1 MTARFPRRRAFT
13 LIELLVVIAIIAI
26 LAAILF
32 PVFARAREAAR
43 ATSCKSNL
51 KQISLAYNMYIQDA
65 DEVIPLHAFANM
77 GTTLPTGFPTGNGAT
92 QNSLWFHIL
101 HPYVKN
107 VGLFNCP
114 STVPS
119 PIARYNGQYTGNLS
133 YGFNYDGGTAS
144 IDAARGGCPG
154 NCGVNLRNA
163 ALAAVEDVAGT
174 VMVTDSTYY
183 VTGPG
188 PGNALYSDRVRAAH
202 NEMVNV
208 AYVDGHVKAVK
219 YNTLVG
225 PPGTAY
231 KPWTTTLD

>member
-1 MTARFPRRRAFT
+1 MPTTRHRKGFT

-43 ATSCKSNL
+43 AASCKSNL
-51 KQISLAYNMYIQDA
+51 KQIATAMMMYIQDA
-65 DEVIPLHAFANM
+65 DEVIPLHAYANM

-107 VGLFNCP
+107 VAVFNCP
-114 STVPS
+114 TLVPS
-119 PIARYNGQYTGNLS
+119 PVARYTGQYTGTLS
-133 YGFNYDGGTAS
+133 YGFNYDGGTAAA
-144 IDAARGGCPG
+144 DAARGGCPG

-163 ALAAVEDVAGT
+163 SIAAVEDVSGT
-174 VMVTDSTYY
+174 VMFTDSVYY

-188 PGNALYSDRVRAAH
+188 PGTVNYSNQLRAAH
-202 NEMVNV
+202 SEMVNA

-225 PPGTAY
+225 PPGSAY
-231 KPWTTTLD
+231 RPWTTTLD